1 MTSHSLAGVA
11 KVDITP
17 PVGVMLEAYHRDGPS
32 TGTLDRLYVTALLLA
47 RQRDEPL
54 VILGVDNVALL
65 PSETDSI
72 REVLAQKLGIGD
84 ERVMILLS
92 HTHSGP
98 RITPGY
104 LQELHEKAIEAAERA
119 AASLVPATL
128 GWGVGHVDASV
139 NRRPQCQRRPE
150 LAPPSRAIPDQRVGI
165 LRVNEHNG
173 RPLAALI
180 WYTAHGSVLKRDSNV
195 ISADWPGAVRHVV
208 EKGTD
213 CTVLVAPGA
222 AGNVDARWRGS
233 PEALQR
239 MGSAVGGEATTV
251 FDHIETHPLTSLE
264 VRSETIPLRL
274 EPIPEEPEARRLA
287 AEAAEAWGVS
297 TDAWL
302 AEVRRCRERGEIH
315 RTLPMEVHIARI
327 NEGIIGGIP
336 MEAFTEIAI
345 AVAERFPG
353 RPVFFGGYTNAWI
366 GYLPTPEEYP
376 SGGYEV
382 EWMPVVYGPESG
394 LLTPPRPET
403 ASQVISTATRLISQV
418 MSQRST

>member
-1 MTSHSLAGVA
+1 MTNHSLAGIA
-11 KVDITP
+11 RVDITP

-65 PSETDSI
+65 PSETEPI
-72 REVLAQKLGIGD
+72 REAIAHRLGIPKH
-84 ERVMILLS
+84 RVMMLLS

-98 RITPGY
+98 RITPEY

-119 AASLVPATL
+119 AASLAPATF
-128 GWGVGHVDASV
+128 GWGVGHVDASIN
-139 NRRPQCQRRPE
+139 NRSQYQDRPD
-150 LAPPSRAIPDQRVGI
+150 LAPTSRPTPDQRVGV
-165 LRVNEHNG
+165 LRADAPDG
-173 RPLAALI
+173 KALAALI
-180 WYTAHGSVLKRDSNV
+180 WYTAHPNVLTRDSNV
-195 ISADWPGAVRHVV
+195 VSADWPGAVRHMV
-208 EKGTD
+208 EKGTG
-213 CTVLVAPGA
+213 CTALVAPGA
-222 AGNVDARWRGS
+222 AGNVNPGWRGS

-239 MGSAVGGEATTV
+239 MGSAIGGKALKV
-251 FDHIETHPLTSLE
+251 LDHIETHPLSSLD

-274 EPIPEEPEARRLA
+274 QPIPEEAEAQRRA

-315 RTLPMEVHIARI
+315 RTLPMEVHVARI
-327 NEGIIGGIP
+327 NEGIIGGVP

-345 AVAERFPG
+345 AVAEPFPG